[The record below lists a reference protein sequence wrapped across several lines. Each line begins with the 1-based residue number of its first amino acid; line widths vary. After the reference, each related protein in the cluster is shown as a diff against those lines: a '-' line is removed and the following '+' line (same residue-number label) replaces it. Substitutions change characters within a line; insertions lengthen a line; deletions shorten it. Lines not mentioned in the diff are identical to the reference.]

1 MDAAE
6 PSGKSDIE
14 SVSVDAPGEAE
25 TIELKTVHRPPPI
38 APIDHEVTVRQTR
51 PPPRSW
57 TYVIGRALASVFLA
71 VAGAG
76 GFLMAAWLLMR
87 DIH

>member
-1 MDAAE
+1 MTD
-6 PSGKSDIE
+6 
-14 SVSVDAPGEAE
+14 
-25 TIELKTVHRPPPI
+25 LKTVHRPPPI
-38 APIDHEVTVRQTR
+38 APIDYEAPTRQAR

-57 TYVIGRALASVFLA
+57 TYVINRAFTSVFLA

-76 GFLMAAWLLMR
+76 GFLLAAWLLMR